1 MKFKHLQL
9 IILFSF
15 FLFSCQDTTQKIE
28 NPALTT
34 SVMEEDSLMIEQ
46 LIAQS
51 KENYASNSSKLPAF
65 DNYLKEAEDMA
76 IKSNSNHHLFNIYTL
91 VGQRL
96 RNKSYYAEAMN
107 MLQKALNA
115 AEESDNIS
123 FQARAYNQIGVIFR
137 RIDENPQALD
147 MHMKALQL
155 AEQCNDSL
163 SMSKAIN
170 GLGNVSIAMERYHS
184 AIEYF
189 RRGLKQSE
197 NMHNILG
204 MAINTNNIGEAYM
217 KLNQLDSAMH
227 YFFKS
232 LEYNTQINS
241 RVGQSICY
249 NGIGSTYIAKHQN
262 NLALDYLMKALE
274 INLELEDRMLTS
286 VSYTEIG
293 RTYLNDN
300 LSDRAITYLQ
310 KGLNIALEI
319 GSKYTAEEAA
329 ALLSKAYEKNLSYSR
344 ALDYFKLSS
353 NLKDSILNEKNLFH
367 MASVEAKYN
376 NTLQQLQID
385 ELNKEALL
393 QKTLLSKQRSVIIA
407 TVVVVVVLVIV
418 AILFIIQ
425 SRLRSR
431 YKNLR
436 FQQRLLRSQ
445 MNPHFI
451 FNALSA
457 IQVFILENEMEKSS
471 RFLSDFSKLMRH
483 VLRSSNYEYIPIQ
496 EEVEM
501 LQYYL
506 KIQQLRFS
514 PPFTFDFIISDEIKN
529 NKVVIPPMLI
539 QPFVENA
546 IEHGIKPLGEAGKL
560 IIRILKNG
568 NQMILEVDDNG
579 LGFDYQDRLSKSEEK
594 HESMAIKITQE
605 RLSVLE
611 KDTHQKNH
619 FEIFDKK
626 KKDPFERGTV
636 ARIVLP
642 LLKQETTQT
651 SKNEKN

>member
-1 MKFKHLQL
+1 MYLTIIRL
-9 IILFSF
+9 IIFSS
-15 FLFSCQDTTQKIE
+15 LLLVSCDKYSAPTNKIPVE
-28 NPALTT
+28 ATAL
-34 SVMEEDSLMIEQ
+34 SEDSLMVEQ

-51 KENYASNSSKLPAF
+51 KETYSASSANQPAF

-76 IKSNSNHHLFNIYTL
+76 IRSHNNHHLFNIYTT

-96 RNKSYYAEAMN
+96 RNKSYYSEAMK
-107 MLQKALNA
+107 MLQKALNI
-115 AEESDNIS
+115 AESSNNLQ
-123 FQARAYNQIGVIFR
+123 FQTRAYNQIGVIFR

-155 AEQCNDSL
+155 AEQCQDSL
-163 SMSKAIN
+163 SLSKAIN
-170 GLGNVSIAMERYHS
+170 GMGNVSIAMERYHS

-189 RRGLKQSE
+189 RRGLLISE
-197 NMHNILG
+197 QMDNVLG

-217 KLNQLDSAMH
+217 KLNLLDSAMH
-227 YFFKS
+227 YYFKS

-249 NGIGSTYIAKHQN
+249 NSIGSAYIAKQQN
-262 NLALDYLMKALE
+262 RLALDYLMKALE
-274 INLELEDRMLTS
+274 INQELEDRMLTS
-286 VSYTEIG
+286 VSYTQIG
-293 RTYLNDN
+293 KTYLNDD
-300 LSDRAITYLQ
+300 LPHRAITYLEQ
-310 KGLNIALEI
+310 GLDMAIEI

-329 ALLSKAYEKNLSYSR
+329 SLLSRAYEQNQLYSR
-344 ALDYFKLSS
+344 SLEYYKLATSF
-353 NLKDSILNEKNLFH
+353 KDSILNEKNLFH
-367 MASVEAKYN
+367 MASIEAKYN

-393 QKTLLSKQRSVIIA
+393 QKTLLSKQRSIIAA
-407 TVVVVVVLVIV
+407 TVVIVIVLIIV
-418 AILFIIQ
+418 AILISIQ
-425 SRLRSR
+425 GRLRSR

-457 IQVFILENEMEKSS
+457 IQVFILENNMEKSS
-471 RFLSDFSKLMRH
+471 RFLADFSKLMRH
-483 VLRSSNYEYIPIQ
+483 VLRSSNYEFIPIQ
-496 EEVEM
+496 EETEM

-506 KIQQLRFS
+506 KIQQLRFAPS
-514 PPFTFDFIISDEIKN
+514 FTFDIIISDEIKN

-546 IEHGIKPLGEAGKL
+546 IEHGLKPLGETGKL
-560 IIRILKNG
+560 VVRILKN
-568 NQMILEVDDNG
+568 NEQLLLEIEDNG
-579 LGFDYQDRLSKSEEK
+579 LGIDYQDRLSKSEK
-594 HESMAIKITQE
+594 QHESMAIKITQE

-611 KDTHQKNH
+611 KDTGQKTL

-626 KKDPFERGTV
+626 RKDPFERGTI
-636 ARIVLP
+636 ARISIP
-642 LLKQETTQT
+642 LITQETT
-651 SKNEKN
+651 SNA

>member
-1 MKFKHLQL
+1 LLLLLHGCQQQHQNAEEV
-9 IILFSF
+9 SF
-15 FLFSCQDTTQKIE
+15 GTTV
-28 NPALTT
+28 A
-34 SVMEEDSLMIEQ
+34 EEDSLMIEQ
-46 LIAQS
+46 LIVQS
-51 KENYASNSSKLPAF
+51 GEHYSTNGSNLPAF
-65 DNYLKEAEDMA
+65 DNYLKEAEEMA
-76 IKSNSNHHLFNIYTL
+76 LKSNSNHHLFNIYTL

-96 RNKSYYAEAMN
+96 RNKSNYTEAMI
-107 MLQKALNA
+107 MLQKALNI
-115 AEESDNIS
+115 AERSDNLH
-123 FQARAYNQIGVIFR
+123 FQMRAYNQIGVIFR

-163 SMSKAIN
+163 GLSKAIN
-170 GLGNVSIAMERYHS
+170 GMGNVSISMERYHS

-189 RRGLKQSE
+189 RRGLRLSE
-197 NMHNILG
+197 LMNNVLG

-227 YFFKS
+227 YYFKS

-249 NGIGSTYIAKHQN
+249 NGIGSAYIAKQQN
-262 NLALDYLMKALE
+262 RLALDYLMKALE
-274 INLELEDRMLTS
+274 INQELEDRILTS

-300 LSDRAITYLQ
+300 HSDRAIDYLE

-329 ALLSKAYEKNLSYSR
+329 SLLSKAYEKNLSHKR
-344 ALDYFKLSS
+344 ALDYFKLSAS
-353 NLKDSILNEKNLFH
+353 LKDSILNEKNLFH
-367 MASVEAKYN
+367 MASIEAKYN
-376 NTLQQLQID
+376 STLQQLQID

-393 QKTLLSKQRSVIIA
+393 QKTLISKQRSIWIA
-407 TVVVVVVLVIV
+407 TVVVVIVLIIV
-418 AILFIIQ
+418 AILIIFQ
-425 SRLRSR
+425 GRLRSR

-457 IQVFILENEMEKSS
+457 IQVFILENEMQKSS

-483 VLRSSNYEYIPIQ
+483 VLRSSNYEFIPIQ

-514 PPFTFDFIISDEIKN
+514 PPFGFDIIISDDIKN

-568 NQMILEVDDNG
+568 NQMVLEVDDNG
-579 LGFDYQDRLSKSEEK
+579 LGIDYQDRLSKSEAQ

-605 RLSVLE
+605 RLNILE
-611 KDTHQKNH
+611 KDTHQKTH
-619 FEIFDKK
+619 FELFDKK

-642 LLKQETTQT
+642 LIRQESTQ
-651 SKNEKN
+651 KA

>member
-1 MKFKHLQL
+1 MDLRNTL
-9 IILFSF
+9 IILITSF
-15 FLFSCQDTTQKIE
+15 VLFSCDFQKAEVSDELIE
-28 NPALTT
+28 T
-34 SVMEEDSLMIEQ
+34 SVSAQDSLMIEQ
-46 LIAQS
+46 LILQS
-51 KENYASNSSKLPAF
+51 NETYDASSGNLPAF

-76 IKSNSNHHLFNIYTL
+76 IKGDFNNYLFNIYTL

-96 RNKSYYAEAMN
+96 RNKSYYSDAMK
-107 MLQKALNA
+107 MLQKALNI
-115 AEESDNIS
+115 AEASNNLQ
-123 FQARAYNQIGVIFR
+123 FQTRAYNQIGVIFR

-163 SMSKAIN
+163 SLSKAIN
-170 GLGNVSIAMERYHS
+170 GMGNVSIAMERYHS

-189 RRGLKQSE
+189 RRGLHISE
-197 NMHNILG
+197 RMNNMLG

-217 KLNQLDSAMH
+217 KLNQLDSAM
-227 YFFKS
+227 YYYFKS
-232 LEYNTQINS
+232 LDYNTQINS

-249 NGIGSTYIAKHQN
+249 NSIGSAYIAKQQN
-262 NLALDYLMKALE
+262 RLALDYLLKALE
-274 INLELEDRMLTS
+274 INQELEDRMLTS
-286 VSYTEIG
+286 VSYTQIG
-293 RTYLNDN
+293 KTYLNDN
-300 LSDRAITYLQ
+300 LPNRAITYLEQ
-310 KGLNIALEI
+310 GLNMAMEI

-329 ALLSKAYEKNLSYSR
+329 SLLSKAYEQNQLYNRSLEY
-344 ALDYFKLSS
+344 YKLATSF
-353 NLKDSILNEKNLFH
+353 KDSILNEKNLFH
-367 MASVEAKYN
+367 MASIEAKYN

-393 QKTLLSKQRSVIIA
+393 QKTLLSKQRSVLVA
-407 TVVVVVVLVIV
+407 TVVVVIVLVVV
-418 AILFIIQ
+418 AMLIIFQ
-425 SRLRSR
+425 GRLRSR

-457 IQVFILENEMEKSS
+457 IQVFILENNMEKSS

-483 VLRSSNYEYIPIQ
+483 VLRSSNYEFIPIQ
-496 EEVEM
+496 EETEM

-514 PPFTFDFIISDEIKN
+514 PPFTFDIIISDEIKN

-546 IEHGIKPLGEAGKL
+546 IEHGLKPLGETGKL
-560 IIRILKNG
+560 IVRILKNG

-579 LGFDYQDRLSKSEEK
+579 LGIDYQDRLSKSEK
-594 HESMAIKITQE
+594 QHESMAIKITQE
-605 RLSVLE
+605 RLSILE
-611 KDTHQKNH
+611 KDTKQKTT

-626 KKDPFERGTV
+626 KKDPFERGTI
-636 ARIVLP
+636 ARISIP
-642 LLKQETTQT
+642 LITQETTLKT
-651 SKNEKN
+651 